1 MDEQMIRRINALAH
15 KAKTEGLTEE
25 ETRER
30 DRLRQA
36 YVAAVRA
43 SLVGQLEHTYLV
55 DETGRKTK
63 LKRKKGGV
71 QE

>member
-1 MDEQMIRRINALAH
+1 MDEQTIRRINELAH

-55 DETGRKTK
+55 DETGRRTR
-63 LKRKKGGV
+63 LKKKKGGE
-71 QE
+71 QK

>member
-1 MDEQMIRRINALAH
+1 MDEQMIGRINALAH

-71 QE
+71 QG